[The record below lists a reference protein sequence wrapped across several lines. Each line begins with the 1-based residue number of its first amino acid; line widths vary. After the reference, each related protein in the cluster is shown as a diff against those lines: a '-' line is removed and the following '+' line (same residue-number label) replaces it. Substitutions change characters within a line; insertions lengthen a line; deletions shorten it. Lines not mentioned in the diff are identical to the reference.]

1 MHDDRNYIKKMVK
14 FNFFSRSVCWK
25 MLRFL
30 RNVWL
35 LLNVSM
41 LKIS

>member
-25 MLRFL
+25 
-30 RNVWL
+30 NVK
-35 LLNVSM
+35 VS
-41 LKIS
+41 